1 MSNVHV
7 IPRKHHRMKISSVLI
22 FLFCLICA
30 FLMVMPFFWMLCASF
45 KLNTEIFASKRTQW
59 IPEVFRTLNYEKVWN
74 DIPFL
79 KYFLNTA
86 KLAILITLIQLVTCS
101 LAAFSFS
108 KLHYPGRDKL
118 FIAYLATMMV
128 PWYAIMIPQF
138 IIVRSLGLFN
148 THEAL
153 ILLQAFSAFG
163 VFILRQNMLS
173 IPDSLIEAAKI
184 DGSSWF
190 RIYGT
195 IILPL
200 TKTGLVTLAVLT
212 FNSVWNDYMGPMI
225 YLDTQSLFTIQIG
238 LASFKQE
245 FAADY
250 GAIMAGTVCS
260 IIPVVILYAFAQNQ
274 IVEGVAF
281 SGLKN

>member
-1 MSNVHV
+1 MSVIHV
-7 IPRKHHRMKISSVLI
+7 IPKKHRRITVSGVLI
-22 FLFCLICA
+22 FLFCLLCA
-30 FLMVMPFFWMLCASF
+30 FIMAMPFFWMLCASF

-59 IPEVFRTLNYEKVWN
+59 IPEVFRTVNYVRVWN

-79 KYFLNTA
+79 QYFLNTA
-86 KLAILITLIQLVTCS
+86 KLAVIITLIQLVTCS

-118 FIAYLATMMV
+118 FLAYLATMMV

-148 THEAL
+148 THAAL

-184 DGSSWF
+184 DGGSWF
-190 RIYGT
+190 RVYAT
-195 IILPL
+195 IIIPL

-212 FNSVWNDYMGPMI
+212 FNNIWNDYMGPMI

-238 LASFKQE
+238 LATFKQQYS
-245 FAADY
+245 ADY

-260 IIPVVILYAFAQNQ
+260 IIPVIILYAFAQNQ

>member
-1 MSNVHV
+1 M
-7 IPRKHHRMKISSVLI
+7 
-22 FLFCLICA
+22 
-30 FLMVMPFFWMLCASF
+30 
-45 KLNTEIFASKRTQW
+45 
-59 IPEVFRTLNYEKVWN
+59 WN

-79 KYFLNTA
+79 QYFLNTA
-86 KLAILITLIQLVTCS
+86 KLAIVITLLQLITCS

-118 FIAYLATMMV
+118 FLAYLATMMV
-128 PWYAIMIPQF
+128 PWHAIMIPQF
-138 IIVRSLGLFN
+138 IIVRTLGLFN
-148 THEAL
+148 THMAL

-163 VFILRQNMLS
+163 VFLLRQNMLS

-184 DGSSWF
+184 DGSSWI
-190 RIYGT
+190 RIYAT

-200 TKTGLVTLAVLT
+200 TKTGLITLAVLT
-212 FNSVWNDYMGPMI
+212 FNNVWNDYMGPMI
-225 YLDTQSLFTIQIG
+225 YLDSKALFTIQIG

-245 FAADY
+245 FSADY

-260 IIPVVILYAFAQNQ
+260 IIPVVILYACAQRQ

>member
-1 MSNVHV
+1 MTAIARASRPHKR
-7 IPRKHHRMKISSVLI
+7 IRLSDVLI
-22 FLFCLICA
+22 FLFCLLAA
-30 FLMVMPFFWMLCASF
+30 FVMVVPFFWMVCASF
-45 KLNTEIFASKRTQW
+45 KLNTEIFSKHAQW
-59 IPEVFRTLNYEKVWN
+59 IPEVFHTVNYEKVWN
-74 DIPFL
+74 DIPFF

-86 KLAILITLIQLVTCS
+86 KLAIVITLLQLVTCS

-118 FIAYLATMMV
+118 FLAYLGTMMV
-128 PWYAIMIPQF
+128 PWHAIMIPQF
-138 IIVRSLGLFN
+138 IIVRNLGLFN
-148 THEAL
+148 THAAL

-190 RIYGT
+190 RTYLT

-212 FNSVWNDYMGPMI
+212 FNNVWNDYMGPMI
-225 YLDTQSLFTIQIG
+225 YLDSQSLFTIQIG

-260 IIPVVILYAFAQNQ
+260 IIPVVIVYACAQRQ

>member
-1 MSNVHV
+1 MTVK
-7 IPRKHHRMKISSVLI
+7 PAGRRKITVSGTLI
-22 FLFCLICA
+22 FLFCLFCA
-30 FLMVMPFFWMLCASF
+30 FIMAMPFFWMLCASF

-59 IPEVFRTLNYEKVWN
+59 IPEVFRTVNYVKVWS
-74 DIPFL
+74 DIPFFR
-79 KYFLNTA
+79 YFLNTA
-86 KLAILITLIQLVTCS
+86 KLAVIITLIQLVTCS

-148 THEAL
+148 THTAL

-190 RIYGT
+190 RVYLT

-200 TKTGLVTLAVLT
+200 TKTGLITLAVLT

-225 YLDTQSLFTIQIG
+225 YLTSENVKTVQVGLRRFIQEN
-238 LASFKQE
+238 SS
-245 FAADY
+245 DY
-250 GAIMAGTVCS
+250 HLIMAASMVS
-260 IIPVVILYAFAQNQ
+260 LIPVSVVFLALQRYFI
-274 IVEGVAF
+274 EGIAT
-281 SGLKN
+281 SGLKG